1 VIGGL
6 HTTPPSA
13 EAAGPALHG
22 VAQASFVDA
31 LEAQGHGAAGAA
43 VCSPRSDDDAAGANA
58 ASLASLLRQ
67 FRLRIED
74 PLLPLPDPKV
84 VRRRLFHVSQSS
96 VRRSRR
102 LAAKGCGIS
111 ASTVKRAQRILM
123 QKLGVCR
130 EGERITDSQLQE
142 YKAIFASP
150 LGPEQLAAIA
160 ALFGLSASAQGE
172 PDLVEV
178 AAA

>member
-1 VIGGL
+1 VGAASALSDPSPASALRAQADNMRSTPGPSPAGSAHVETHVADTPPAEHVIGGL

-43 VCSPRSDDDAAGANA
+43 VCSLRSDDGAAGANA

-84 VRRRLFHVSQSS
+84 VRRRLFHVS
-96 VRRSRR
+96 
-102 LAAKGCGIS
+102 
-111 ASTVKRAQRILM
+111 
-123 QKLGVCR
+123 
-130 EGERITDSQLQE
+130 
-142 YKAIFASP
+142 
-150 LGPEQLAAIA
+150 
-160 ALFGLSASAQGE
+160 
-172 PDLVEV
+172 
-178 AAA
+178 